1 MEKSS
6 PTFLIPRLQQVMQRG
21 ILVDC
26 YSQEFPRE
34 ICGINRILPCFYLIL
49 IHRGT
54 AEVVYDS
61 RVATMVP
68 NMVVLVHP
76 GHMVRFIDRTDDL
89 VYSRLIVTPQLFEE
103 MLTSVY
109 YHNVQ
114 VYHNKP
120 GYILSDEQVKR
131 LMAVMELLA
140 AVAGHDNQ
148 EIPHRRQ
155 LLLSQ
160 LAFGYELL
168 NYYRLERDKDFIEE
182 RETLLLKQ
190 FCDLVVAHYRES
202 REVQY
207 YADLMNL
214 TPKQLAKIIRAATG
228 GTAPSEWIEQYVITQ
243 AKQMMEFRPSASLT
257 EIAYTLGF
265 SEPSAFFRYFKR
277 STGMTAKEYRLKGG
291 NSN

>member
-34 ICGINRILPCFYLIL
+34 ICGINRILPCYYLIL
-49 IHRGT
+49 LHRGT

-114 VYHNKP
+114 VYHNTP

-140 AVAGHDNQ
+140 AVAGHDDQ
-148 EIPHRRQ
+148 ELPHRRQ

-160 LAFGYELL
+160 LVFGYELL
-168 NYYRLERDKDFIEE
+168 NYYRHERDKDFIEE

-190 FCDLVVAHYRES
+190 FCDLVVAHHRES

-214 TPKQLAKIIRAATG
+214 TPKQLAKVIRAATG

-243 AKQMMEFRPSASLT
+243 AKTMLRSRMDLSIQQISFD
-257 EIAYTLGF
+257 LGF
-265 SEPSAFFRYFKR
+265 PNQTIFSHYFRNH
-277 STGMTAKEYRLKGG
+277 TGMSPKDYRK
-291 NSN
+291 SDAIV

>member
-34 ICGINRILPCFYLIL
+34 ICGINRILPCYYLIL
-49 IHRGT
+49 LHRGT

-114 VYHNKP
+114 VYHNTP

-140 AVAGHDNQ
+140 AVAGHDDQ

-168 NYYRLERDKDFIEE
+168 NYYRLERDKDLIGE

-214 TPKQLAKIIRAATG
+214 TPKQLAKVIRAATG

-257 EIAYTLGF
+257 EISYTLGF

-277 STGMTAKEYRLKGG
+277 STGMTAKEYRLSRQKVV
-291 NSN
+291 